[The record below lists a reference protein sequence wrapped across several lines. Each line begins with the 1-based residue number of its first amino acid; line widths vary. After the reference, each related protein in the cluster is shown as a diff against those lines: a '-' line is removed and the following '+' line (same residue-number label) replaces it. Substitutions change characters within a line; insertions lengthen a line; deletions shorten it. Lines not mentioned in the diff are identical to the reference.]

1 MEWCDGYVIDDVEG
15 LVSSFQNFFED
26 LCDFSK
32 INSCGESETHHHYHT
47 LIYITLYRFEFE
59 ILISLHFLIFQ

>member
-15 LVSSFQNFFED
+15 LVLSSFQNFFED

-32 INSCGESETHHHYHT
+32 INSCGERETHPSVKIFT
-47 LIYITLYRFEFE
+47 LIYYIDLNLRSF
-59 ILISLHFLIFQ
+59 HIFIF